1 MLSRVVVIHKYSSPE
16 AEALAA
22 ELAFWLAA
30 RNKQTLVREAEAQHL
45 EPGRVQF
52 ATSQGLDLPADTELV
67 VVLGGDG
74 TMLGVVREVVR
85 AGLGRTPILGANLG
99 GLGFLTALAPEELL
113 PAMERVLAGH
123 FLASSRLMLQAGVER
138 QGRALITLTALND
151 VVVNKA
157 ALASIVDL
165 SLAVDG
171 QPLTTFRADGLIIST
186 PTGSTAYNLSAGG
199 PICHPSLECMLVTPI
214 CSFALSNR
222 PLLLSPDM
230 TLTVTLDRRA
240 QGTTLTCDGQVG
252 FDLLAED
259 RVIISRA
266 TETVR
271 LISSPFR
278 NYFEILRTKLRWG

>member
-1 MLSRVVVIHKYSSPE
+1 MLSRVVVIRKYGSPE

-22 ELAFWLAA
+22 ELATWLTA
-30 RNKQTLVREAEAQHL
+30 RGKEALTLEAGAQHPG
-45 EPGRVQF
+45 PGRPES
-52 ATSQGLDLPADTELV
+52 APETGLALPADTELV

-74 TMLGVVREVVR
+74 TMLGAVREVVR
-85 AGLGRTPILGANLG
+85 AGLRKTPILGVNLG

-113 PAMERVLAGH
+113 PAMERVLSGH
-123 FLASSRLMLQAGVER
+123 FLAPPRLMLQARVER
-138 QGRALITLTALND
+138 GGRTLTSLTALND

-157 ALASIVDL
+157 ALARIVDL

-222 PLLLSPDM
+222 PLLLSPGM
-230 TLTVTLDRRA
+230 TLTVALDRRA
-240 QGTTLTCDGQVG
+240 QDTTLTCDGQVG
-252 FDLLAED
+252 FDLVAED
-259 RVIISRA
+259 RVVISRA
-266 TETVR
+266 AEAVR
-271 LISSPFR
+271 LIHSPFR
-278 NYFEILRTKLRWG
+278 DYFEILRTKLRWG

>member
-1 MLSRVVVIHKYSSPE
+1 VVIRKYSSPE
-16 AEALAA
+16 AQALAV
-22 ELAFWLAA
+22 ELAAWLQA
-30 RNKQTLVREAEAQHL
+30 RGRRALILEAGALHPGPAHRDAQQA
-45 EPGRVQF
+45 G
-52 ATSQGLDLPADTELV
+52 GLDLPADTELV

-74 TMLGVVREVVR
+74 TMLGAVREVVQ
-85 AGLGRTPILGANLG
+85 AGLQRTPILGVNLG
-99 GLGFLTALAPEELL
+99 GLGFLTALSPEELL
-113 PAMERVLAGH
+113 PAMARVLDGH
-123 FLASSRLMLQAGVER
+123 FLAPPRLMLQARVER
-138 QGRALITLTALND
+138 RGRTLTSLTALND

-157 ALASIVDL
+157 ALARIVDL

-171 QPLTTFRADGLIIST
+171 EPLTTFRADGLIIST

-222 PLLLSPDM
+222 PLLLSPGM

-240 QGTTLTCDGQVG
+240 QDTTLTCDGQVG

-266 TETVR
+266 AETVR
-271 LISSPFR
+271 LIHSPFK
-278 NYFEILRTKLRWG
+278 NFFEILRTKLRWG